1 MDKKKAIL
9 ISTLFL
15 GISIFLIK
23 AYVDQ
28 KRTELTRDFGQ
39 EIGVVVAK
47 ESIPEYGIIRPDMLE
62 IAPIFKKFVQA
73 QTVTVPLGDTV
84 AAQQKINE
92 VAGKAAYVPIYSGEQ
107 VTLTK
112 LVHQDGKPVLDKQV
126 EKKMRGVT
134 VAVSPANGVGRFIR
148 PGNRID
154 VLATVRYETS
164 GGEQF
169 EVKTVVQNVLVLAT
183 GKNLQNSIPTKVNR
197 EVLSAL
203 EAKFEE
209 QKRKDLYTTNVDS
222 GTSRPDD
229 NYSHMT
235 LQLTPEDA
243 DKLLFLQHT
252 IGDAKLYYTL
262 RNGADTSI
270 ASLETSILDQILGP
284 DSELGRSKIKIPPT
298 PTAPLKPRY
307 MDMEGET
314 LVPRF

>member
-28 KRTELTRDFGQ
+28 LRTELTKDFGQ
-39 EIGVVVAK
+39 EVGVVVAK
-47 ESIPEYGIIRPDMLE
+47 ESIPEYGIIRPDLLE
-62 IAPIFKKFVQA
+62 IAPVFKNFVQA
-73 QTVTVPLGDTV
+73 QTVTVPLGDAV

-92 VAGKAAYVPIYSGEQ
+92 VAGKAAYVPIYPGEQ

-154 VLATVRYETS
+154 VLATVRYETG

-229 NYSHMT
+229 NYTHMT

-284 DSELGRSKIKIPPT
+284 DSELGRSKIKIPST

-314 LVPRF
+314 IVPRF